1 MEEENKE
8 IETYKPEEKEV
19 EEEEEPKERR
29 FRLPWKSRVGRKKAE
44 KGWSTIALIR
54 NNGTITFSKVQVKDG
69 IGIVDGFPRIMTID
83 HKLTYKGKPLYI
95 IPEWSLK
102 PFSPAENYSNTEKEK
117 MNIAG
122 RRAVLAVLETEK
134 IKPKKDFG
142 SMAWILIAVAVLGG
156 LYYLA
161 KSLGWV

>member
-1 MEEENKE
+1 MSDTIEEQ
-8 IETYKPEEKEV
+8 PQEK
-19 EEEEEPKERR
+19 KWK
-29 FRLPWKSRVGRKKAE
+29 LPWSARVGTKKVE
-44 KGWSTIALIR
+44 KGWSTVMIIR
-54 NNGTITFSKVQVKDG
+54 NNGAISFTRVQVKDG

-95 IPEWSLK
+95 LPEWSLK
-102 PFSPAENYSNTEKEK
+102 PFSPEENYQQTEKEK

-134 IKPKKDFG
+134 IKPKGSFG
-142 SMAWILIAVAVLGG
+142 NMGFIIIAVAVIGG

-161 KSLGWV
+161 KSMHWF